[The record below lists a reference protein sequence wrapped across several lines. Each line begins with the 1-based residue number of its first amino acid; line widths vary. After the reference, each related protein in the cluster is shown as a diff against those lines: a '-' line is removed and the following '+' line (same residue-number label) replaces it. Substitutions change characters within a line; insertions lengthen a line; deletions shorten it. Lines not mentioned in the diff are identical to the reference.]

1 MTRRISESE
10 FKAAL
15 NADRSY
21 ALYART
27 TGKYANHFASEA
39 WKTMGNLPSAYASPE
54 EKQQKLREIVQN
66 TSRRMAREQD
76 KLSRTR
82 RQTMGIY
89 GKALNG
95 CLARDLA
102 TPHNQMPPA
111 SYHAGPNM
119 EDAAKAAKWVA
130 HASGSMDHLG
140 CPVTEQD
147 IETAIRQ
154 IAAKRQMFSAET
166 LTYVRKK
173 TYFGPR
179 PSMASRMMATLKY
192 YRPRFRPRRPAPF
205 NVADFEDIGPPT
217 QAYQTS
223 PNSAVRWA
231 EPDDAYPGTISGQ
244 YFLYNFVFPKA
255 QTLSSQI
262 SMERAPGQRGPS
274 ALDLACFVLGA
285 FIATH
290 PFKDG
295 NGRTAR
301 VLYAG
306 ILLAQ
311 GEPFVAPAMAL
322 EKQLHGLRSTPAPA
336 NLPPI
341 DHFDLVDAV

>member
-15 NADRSY
+15 NADRSF

-39 WKTMGNLPSAYASPE
+39 WKTMANLPSEFENAE
-54 EKQQKLREIVQN
+54 EKQRKLQEIVQK

-102 TPHNQMPPA
+102 QPHNQMPPA
-111 SYHAGPNM
+111 SYNAGTNM
-119 EDAAKAAKWVA
+119 EEAAKAAKWVA

-140 CPVTEQD
+140 CPVTEHD

-166 LTYVRKK
+166 VTYVRKK

-179 PSMASRMMATLKY
+179 PSMASRALATLKY
-192 YRPRFRPRRPAPF
+192 LRPRLPRRATPF
-205 NVADFEDIGPPT
+205 TDADFENIGRPT
-217 QAYQTS
+217 TSYQTS

-231 EPDDAYPGTISGQ
+231 EADDAYPGTISGQ

-255 QTLSSQI
+255 QTLSAQLSQ
-262 SMERAPGQRGPS
+262 ERDSGQRGPS

-306 ILLAQ
+306 VLLAHR
-311 GEPFVAPAMAL
+311 EPFVAPAMAM
-322 EKQLHGLRSTPAPA
+322 EKRLHGLRSTPVPA

-341 DHFDLVDAV
+341 DHFDFADTL